1 MHAKIRLLLKKSFT
15 LHIISPLLKVENRKK
30 QQKCKNKQIRKW
42 HKKMFLRN

>member
-1 MHAKIRLLLKKSFT
+1 MHAKIRLLLKK
-15 LHIISPLLKVENRKK
+15 IIYFAYYFALIK